1 MSKSI
6 KIVLSLLCFSFVAII
21 SSFFL
26 PLERSPL
33 KGPLFMIF
41 LFTPLPLGIIFLF
54 QLKKTKL
61 KAGLK
66 KTLKITA
73 LSALALPLGG
83 LLHNLFYALAMVSKN
98 ILILKIFFEALHVI
112 FFILATLVSP
122 LVFIISLIILL
133 LKIFPKK

>member
-6 KIVLSLLCFSFVAII
+6 KITFGLLCFSFVAII

-61 KAGLK
+61 KAELK
-66 KTLKITA
+66 KVLKITA
-73 LSALALPLGG
+73 LSALALPLGS
-83 LLHNLFYALAMVSKN
+83 LLHNLFYALAIVSKN
-98 ILILKIFFEALHVI
+98 ILDKPPNFFYTRIGTISSRVLVKDLKAV
-112 FFILATLVSP
+112 
-122 LVFIISLIILL
+122 
-133 LKIFPKK
+133 KGR